1 MKVLLGVATTL
12 LFAVLLVAQTRPTT
26 DRLSPA
32 AAEVDC
38 AALQKAV
45 SASSQ
50 LAALERH
57 AELPP
62 PAQPRTYPHGVSLMG
77 AAEALIAA
85 SEAEDGAARTQ
96 LHELRI
102 ANYLHLIDL
111 NLTVMSHHKCALPKE
126 PFTLATPGN

>member
-1 MKVLLGVATTL
+1 MRVLIGIATSL
-12 LFAVLLVAQTRPTT
+12 LLTVLLVAQTRPTT
-26 DRLSPA
+26 DSASPTA
-32 AAEVDC
+32 AGVDC
-38 AALQKAV
+38 AAFQRAI
-45 SASSQ
+45 STSSQ

-57 AELPP
+57 AQPPP

-85 SEAEDGAARTQ
+85 SEAEDGATRTQ

-111 NLTVMSHHKCALPKE
+111 NLTVMSQHKCALPRE
-126 PFTLATPGN
+126 PFNLPTPAN